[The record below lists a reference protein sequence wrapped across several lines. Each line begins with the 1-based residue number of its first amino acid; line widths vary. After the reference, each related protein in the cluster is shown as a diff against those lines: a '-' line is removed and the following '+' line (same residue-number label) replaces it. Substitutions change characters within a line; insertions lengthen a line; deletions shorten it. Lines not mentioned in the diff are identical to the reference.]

1 MTPPQHSM
9 TTAAYMTYLAS
20 VACQRPVTSTI
31 PIPEG
36 IPPSTLLMD
45 IFRYI
50 GDGTHPITRH
60 GVDALMDLL
69 FENPAFQATLT
80 NAADIQE
87 HFTVTFLRHTSTV
100 FQDHWTYVILPAWKH
115 HADVWAVLCQ

>member
-1 MTPPQHSM
+1 M
-9 TTAAYMTYLAS
+9 TTAAYMNYLAA
-20 VACQRPVTSTI
+20 VACQRPANPVAPPTAI
-31 PIPEG
+31 PS
-36 IPPSTLLMD
+36 STLLLD
-45 IFRYI
+45 IFRHI

-60 GVDALMDLL
+60 GVDDLMDLL

-115 HADVWAVLCQ
+115 HADVWAALCQ